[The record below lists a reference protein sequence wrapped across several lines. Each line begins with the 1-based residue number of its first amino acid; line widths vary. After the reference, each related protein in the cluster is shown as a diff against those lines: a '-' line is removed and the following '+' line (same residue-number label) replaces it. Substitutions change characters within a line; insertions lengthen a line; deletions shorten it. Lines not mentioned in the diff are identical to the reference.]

1 MTENVNENVDV
12 FAAWDKKAWPVKYEG
27 RLHFVSPVHGGT
39 PTNSKVATSWLRTK
53 FEESD
58 EGIQAR
64 VAEIMLERQ
73 IDVKEAIKVVGDL
86 KLLKGFKLDEHG
98 LYLEGRHQ
106 KANLKEAASV
116 AVAAGKISQKGW
128 GVASTAGKFLT
139 RYLPEHLFIEEQ
151 KLYLL
156 TDDDK
161 HVTEPTGI
169 EQRFVT
175 TFNGTGITYE
185 EYVVDCNIN
194 FTVVTDYDFTGK
206 DEDFWPLV
214 WKTGGKQ
221 GLGATRSMGYGEYIV
236 TKWNRVR

>member
-1 MTENVNENVDV
+1 MTENVDV
-12 FAAWDKKAWPVKYEG
+12 FAAWDAKAWSVRYSG

-39 PTNSKVATSWLRTK
+39 PTNSKVATSWLKTK
-53 FEESD
+53 FQDSD

-64 VAEIMLERQ
+64 VAEVMLERQ
-73 IDVKEAIKVVGDL
+73 IDAEEAIKVVGDL

-98 LYLEGRHQ
+98 LYLEGRTQ

-116 AVAAGKISQKGW
+116 AVAAGKITQKGW

-161 HVTEPTGI
+161 YITEPTGI

-175 TFNGTGITYE
+175 TYNGTGITYE
-185 EYVVDCNIN
+185 EFVVGANID
-194 FTVVTDYDFTGK
+194 FTVVTDYDFDSK
-206 DEDFWPLV
+206 DKDFWPML
-214 WKTGGKQ
+214 WKTAGKQ
-221 GLGATRSMGYGEYIV
+221 GLGATRSMGYGEFIV
-236 TKWNRVR
+236 TRWDRVR